1 MQVIASENLING
13 LAMRLRATCRGH
25 IDLWRELLCLLVQGE
40 PVTPDQLART
50 MHMSR
55 DEVIPVLR
63 QIPKVEYNA
72 DGNIIGA
79 ALSLVPTK
87 HHFFVNDV
95 ELFTWCAFDTLAYPL
110 VLQRPVLVESR
121 CPVSNELIRL
131 HMTPTELDLLQPE
144 GAYIALVLPDM
155 AAMCENI
162 RSSFCNHIHFL
173 YSRDAAMQ
181 WQELH
186 PDALPLPVR
195 DAFPIAQ
202 AVARRVYHFDEG
214 SDC

>member
-1 MQVIASENLING
+1 MHIMAPDNLINS
-13 LAMRLRATCRGH
+13 LAMRLRASCRGH
-25 IDLWRELLCLLVQGE
+25 IDLWRELLCLLALGE

-50 MHMSR
+50 MHMTP
-55 DEVIPVLR
+55 DEVVPILR

-87 HHFFVNDV
+87 HHFFVKNV

-110 VLQRPVLVESR
+110 VLQQPVLVESR

-131 HMTPTELDLLQPE
+131 HMTPSELDLLQPE
-144 GAYIALVLPDM
+144 DAYIALVLPDA
-155 AAMCENI
+155 AAMCEDI

-173 YSRDAAMQ
+173 HSREAAMQ

-186 PDALPLPVR
+186 PDALPLSVR

-202 AVARRVYHFDEG
+202 AVARCVYHFDENG
-214 SDC
+214 G